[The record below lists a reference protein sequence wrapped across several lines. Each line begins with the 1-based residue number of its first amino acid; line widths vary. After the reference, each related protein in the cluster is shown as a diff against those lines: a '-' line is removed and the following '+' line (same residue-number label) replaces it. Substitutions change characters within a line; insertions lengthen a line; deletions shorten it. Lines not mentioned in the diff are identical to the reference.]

1 MLAGCERSEV
11 VTKSDSTRTVPHSKM
26 PHVDLEK
33 QSEQSMNGLSR
44 LVEKISPALFEVGS
58 WLLGGLIALNLVVL
72 GALIT
77 VGAIG
82 PSILISAAALACA
95 LPLNVAGIFLLRL
108 IKDTNDIGIDELALQ
123 AFREADFPDIE
134 AYFPDAHGRDVHSR
148 QRSNMALLSSF
159 GIIALSFTLTVIGLV
174 AALWHLAWW
183 LGVTLLAMSILSAC
197 LVILILARSLPPETE
212 AEKELKKL
220 YLKQV
225 EQEKRK

>member
-1 MLAGCERSEV
+1 V
-11 VTKSDSTRTVPHSKM
+11 VSKSDSTRAVSHANM
-26 PHVDLEK
+26 PYSDLNK
-33 QSEQSMNGLSR
+33 QSEQGMNGLAN

-82 PSILISAAALACA
+82 PSILISATALACA

-108 IKDTNDIGIDELALQ
+108 IKDAKEIGIDDLALQ
-123 AFREADFPDIE
+123 AFREADFPNID
-134 AYFPDAHGRDVHSR
+134 AYFPAARDREVHSR
-148 QRSNMALLSSF
+148 RRSNAALLYSF

-183 LGVTLLAMSILSAC
+183 LGVTMLAMVILSAV
-197 LVILILARSLPPETE
+197 LVMVILAHALPPETK

-220 YLKQV
+220 YQRQV